1 MWLLPGSSGKGN
13 RCSGLKINSNAEIN
27 KEKNMLTS
35 EMIKDVALAAGA
47 DMCGI
52 GSMDRFEGAPREMDP
67 RFIFPEAKSIIGMVF
82 RIPRGVQRG
91 IEEGTQFYQYPSMAY
106 GGINEIFAPS
116 VLYQVGQLIED
127 EGYEAFI
134 YRNTGARGSV
144 SDMDG
149 NLGNT
154 LSPEEQIEAMNQA
167 KRKTNHHRSVQFT
180 RPARLG
186 QEAPDL
192 QFQFRLAAVAC
203 GLGEIGW
210 SKMFLTKDFGPLQRV
225 AFIFTDAEL
234 EPDPLYDGEPLCRR
248 CMACVRECPGGCLSK
263 TESIK
268 VNVGGKICEW
278 GKFDEWKCYAFYT
291 HGGRKFNP
299 FVPKEVWDKN
309 ENGDLDVLEK
319 DGVKADEK
327 TVKKVYLALEEYF
340 PTWVG
345 YNMAKC
351 GGCIRACVSMLEKK
365 GGCMAGRFHETLRTD
380 KPWKMDR

>member
-1 MWLLPGSSGKGN
+1 
-13 RCSGLKINSNAEIN
+13 
-27 KEKNMLTS
+27 
-35 EMIKDVALAAGA
+35 
-47 DMCGI
+47 
-52 GSMDRFEGAPREMDP
+52 
-67 RFIFPEAKSIIGMVF
+67 
-82 RIPRGVQRG
+82 
-91 IEEGTQFYQYPSMAY
+91 
-106 GGINEIFAPS
+106 
-116 VLYQVGQLIED
+116 
-127 EGYEAFI
+127 
-134 YRNTGARGSV
+134 
-144 SDMDG
+144 MDG
-149 NLGNT
+149 TPGNT

-180 RPARLG
+180 RPARPG

-248 CMACVRECPGGCLSK
+248 CMACVRECPGGCLSQ
-263 TESIK
+263 TDSIK
-268 VNVGGKICEW
+268 VNVGGKVCEW
-278 GKFDEWKCYAFYT
+278 GKLDEWKCYAFYT

-319 DGVKADEK
+319 ADVKADEK
-327 TVKKVYLALEEYF
+327 SVKKVYLALEKYF

-365 GGCMAGRFHETLRTD
+365 GGCMAGRFKEPLRTG
-380 KPWKMDR
+380 KPWEMER